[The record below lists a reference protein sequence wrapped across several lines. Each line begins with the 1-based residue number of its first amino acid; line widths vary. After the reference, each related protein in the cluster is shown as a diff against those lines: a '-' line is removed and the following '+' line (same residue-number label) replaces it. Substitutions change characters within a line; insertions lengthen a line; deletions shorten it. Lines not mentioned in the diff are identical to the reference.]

1 MPQSQNGHGT
11 GRFAYDSCHQSSHLS
26 LEFLRISP
34 LRISYPV
41 EASCR
46 TILCGCIAIACSSLF
61 TLIFVSLSAYAAQ
74 TEHVIIRSTGS
85 RQELKA
91 KVRALGGTIQHE
103 FQNIT
108 AVSAIVPASSLTAL
122 TATPQFKLRKTVIV
136 NAPQPRDPKGFTKGV
151 VKLQAAGK
159 ILFDNNT
166 LIKNAQVLPNDY
178 LFNNTLINATKL
190 QAAGDLGQGIIV
202 AVIDSGTANN
212 ESVVPALAGT
222 VIGGENLVP
231 SDEDPVGS
239 ATSTLN
245 GAHGTWVGTMIAA
258 HVGFIFP
265 NTDCLVQTLQLNAPD
280 SVIDQGDGT
289 SIVPLVGVAPAAS
302 IYAVKVFPSSGAG
315 APTDRIL
322 AAMDRVITIK
332 KNFLS
337 GMPPTP
343 VGGSGTEDDP
353 FVYDSLNIEVVNM
366 SLGGPTLEAGRDME
380 DLLTQEMLNVG
391 ITLANSTGNAGPA
404 LLTTGSPSTGL
415 AGIASA
421 AANIPA
427 HERIFWDL
435 AGIPGTCALGL
446 GLLARPNDT
455 LQTAYFSSRGAT
467 ADGRVG
473 VDVTSAG
480 YFNFVEGPDG
490 SLSLV
495 AGTSFAAPAVAGAA
509 ALLHYAVP
517 KASAIQ
523 IRNSIVLGANPK
535 VLGDK
540 STRLDQGMGYL
551 DVAGSLTLLNK
562 HKVPG
567 QLPQFPPYFGDVA
580 LNLLKFGYLPYFV
593 GPSTTV
599 NLKANNL
606 LPGQKKEFLI
616 YIGKD
621 LGTVQVQ
628 VTSVTPQLPP
638 DKQNQIFGDD
648 VILAAHQAKTSA
660 FGEGDYPV
668 FSFVNAP
675 GTFKID
681 APEPGYMRVV
691 LVGDWTN
698 AGRVSATLT
707 VTAANKGTAAFDN
720 YGKVNEGDLLS
731 IPYTMPAGVNI
742 GTFELTWNN
751 DWAHYPTN
759 DLDLI
764 VVDPDGNVILDGAT
778 LNGRELATITTPKAG
793 TWTILVSGFNVFGKL
808 HNDGSETGPQTDT
821 YRVRVFTQ

>member
-1 MPQSQNGHGT
+1 MSI
-11 GRFAYDSCHQSSHLS
+11 FSSRLHRNRL
-26 LEFLRISP
+26 
-34 LRISYPV
+34 V
-41 EASCR
+41 V
-46 TILCGCIAIACSSLF
+46 LF
-61 TLIFVSLSAYAAQ
+61 TLIFVSLAAYAAQ
-74 TEHVIIRSTGS
+74 TEKVIIRSTGT

-91 KVRALGGTIQHE
+91 KVRALGGTIQYE
-103 FQNIT
+103 FQNVT
-108 AVSAIVPASSLTAL
+108 AVSAIIPSSSLAAL
-122 TATPQFKLRKTVIV
+122 TATPQFKVRKTVVV
-136 NAPQPRDPKGFTKGV
+136 NAPQPRDPRGLGKGV

-159 ILFDNNT
+159 ILYDSNT

-212 ESVVPALAGT
+212 ETVVPSLAGT
-222 VIGGENLVP
+222 VIGGESLVP
-231 SDEDPVGS
+231 SDEDPISS
-239 ATSTLN
+239 ATSTQN

-265 NTDCLVQTLQLNAPD
+265 NTECLVQTLQLNAPD

-289 SIVPLVGVAPAAS
+289 SIIPLVGVAPAAS

-315 APTDRIL
+315 APTDRII
-322 AAMDRVITIK
+322 AAMDRVITLK
-332 KNFLS
+332 KNFLN
-337 GMPPTP
+337 GMPPVP
-343 VGGSGTEDDP
+343 VSGTGTEDDP

-366 SLGGPTLEAGRDME
+366 SLGGPTLDAGRDIE

-391 ITLANSTGNAGPA
+391 ITLADSAGNAGPA
-404 LLTTGSPSTGL
+404 LLTTGSPSTGI
-415 AGIASA
+415 AGISSA

-427 HERIFWDL
+427 HERIYWDL
-435 AGIPGTCALGL
+435 TGIPGSCALGL

-467 ADGRVG
+467 ADGRPG
-473 VDVTSAG
+473 IDVTSAG

-495 AGTSFAAPAVAGAA
+495 AGTSFAAPAVAGSA

-523 IRNSIVLGANPK
+523 IRNSIVLGANSK
-535 VLGDK
+535 MLGDK
-540 STRLDQGMGYL
+540 STLLDQGRGYL

-562 HKVPG
+562 HKVPS
-567 QLPQFPPYFGDVA
+567 QLPAFPPYFEDVGF
-580 LNLLKFGYLPYFV
+580 NLMKFGYLPLV
-593 GPSTTV
+593 LAPNSTLS
-599 NLKANNL
+599 LKANNL

-616 YIGKD
+616 YVGKD
-621 LGTVQVQ
+621 LGTVQVD

-648 VILAAHQAKTSA
+648 AIVAAHQAKTSA

-675 GTFKID
+675 ASYKID

-691 LVGDWTN
+691 VVGDWTN
-698 AGRVSATLT
+698 AGKVAVTLS
-707 VTAANKGTAAFDN
+707 VTGTMKGTAVFSK
-720 YGKVNEGDLLS
+720 YGTVNEGDLIS
-731 IPYTMPAGVNI
+731 IPYTMPSGLNLS
-742 GTFELTWNN
+742 TFELTWNH
-751 DWAHYPTN
+751 DWSHYPTN
-759 DLDLI
+759 DVDLLI
-764 VVDPDGNVILDGAT
+764 VDPDGNLILDGAT
-778 LNGRELATITTPKAG
+778 LNGREMATITNPKPGA
-793 TWTILVSGFNVFGKL
+793 WTIMVNGFNIFGKL
-808 HNDGSETGPQTDT
+808 NNDGTETGPQTDT
-821 YRVRVFTQ
+821 YRIRVFAQ